1 MQQPELLAVA
11 LVLWGGI
18 LVFLFY
24 LLTRM
29 MRIEN
34 NVKQLIRAQ
43 EED

>member
-1 MQQPELLAVA
+1 MQPDLLAVA

-29 MRIEN
+29 VRIEN
-34 NVKQLIRAQ
+34 NVRQLIQSQR
-43 EED
+43 EE